1 MTTATT
7 TAAIPKR
14 VHLIGVGGAH
24 MSAIAQ
30 ILHAWGHTITGSDQK
45 ASAMTE
51 KLAGLG
57 IAVTIG
63 HAAENV
69 GEVDLVVMT
78 SAAHGDNPEIVEAQ
92 RRGIAVIKRAEM
104 VARLMQGR
112 YSIAVAGTH
121 GKTTTSGLIAHML
134 VEAKLS
140 PTYLIGGEVRSLGT
154 NAAPGTGKYIV
165 VEADEYDRAFLSYTP
180 DVAVVTNIEPDHLD
194 IYGTVEELQSAFGQ
208 FMAAVPADGHVIASA
223 DSPRVTA
230 TLEATKI
237 VARDISTYA
246 LEQAATWKAT
256 GIVPRHGGSS
266 TAESG
271 QTFSVSHMGNDLGIF
286 TISLAGKHNVSN
298 ALAGIAAGATIGIE
312 PEVMRAALATYR
324 GARRRF
330 EYVGEERG
338 ITVMDDYAHHP
349 TEVREGTIAAAKQ
362 RFPGRRLVLLFQPH
376 TFTRT
381 AYLLEEWTRCFAGA
395 DVLYITHTYAAR
407 EEAAEGLSGR
417 DLAAAV
423 AETTSEPAGDL
434 TPRPPLHCVERGS
447 LKSVAY
453 VDSFEE
459 AADRIAGDLREGDV
473 FFTVGAGD
481 VDSVGPMVL
490 ERLGRG

>member
-1 MTTATT
+1 MTTTT
-7 TAAIPKR
+7 ATAAIPKR
-14 VHLIGVGGAH
+14 VHLIGAGGAH

-51 KLAGLG
+51 KLAELG

-69 GEVDLVVMT
+69 GAVDLVVMT

-92 RRGIAVIKRAEM
+92 RRGIDVIKRAEM
-104 VARLMQGR
+104 VARLMEGR

-194 IYGTVEELQSAFGQ
+194 IYGTVEELEAAFGQ
-208 FMAAVPADGHVIASA
+208 FMAAVPANGHVIASA
-223 DSPRVTA
+223 DSPRVTKTVAA
-230 TLEATKI
+230 TEI
-237 VARDISTYA
+237 VAGDISTFA
-246 LEQAATWKAT
+246 LEQEAAWKAT
-256 GIVPRHGGSS
+256 GVVPVE
-266 TAESG
+266 AG
-271 QTFSVSHMGNDLGIF
+271 QTFSVSHLGADLGIF
-286 TISLAGKHNVSN
+286 TIPLAGKHNVSN
-298 ALAGIAAGATIGIE
+298 ALAGIAAGATIGFE

-324 GARRRF
+324 GAQRRF
-330 EYVGEERG
+330 EFVGEERG

-407 EEAAEGLSGR
+407 EEADAGLSGA
-417 DLAAAV
+417 DLAQKIASPTAI
-423 AETTSEPAGDL
+423 
-434 TPRPPLHCVERGS
+434 
-447 LKSVAY
+447 Y

-459 AADRIAGDLREGDV
+459 AAERLAGDLRDGDV

-490 ERLGRG
+490 ERLRRG